1 VLLPCLCPFASSVLF
16 GFPLFSVMFLFWV
29 FCLALPCVIFQCLR
43 SSFFSACSPLA
54 TAASLGFYRRFGS
67 LCPRLLMI
75 ITAWELVSCKDA
87 DTNSPATGG
96 LLAVDFGPD
105 SSSVPG
111 RKSASIEDFGRL
123 NWSVLACVGLPIW
136 AAFRFFFTGGVL
148 CVQRKK
154 TINGGETTPFPGEGD
169 RFSIWSS
176 MF

>member
-1 VLLPCLCPFASSVLF
+1 
-16 GFPLFSVMFLFWV
+16 
-29 FCLALPCVIFQCLR
+29 
-43 SSFFSACSPLA
+43 
-54 TAASLGFYRRFGS
+54 LGFYRRFGS

-154 TINGGETTPFPGEGD
+154 TINGGETTPFQGRATVFQFGPRCFDIFKRTPGQNSNETPVL
-169 RFSIWSS
+169 RNLLQNSPWTLISCNFNLNQSWILI
-176 MF
+176 FLQYFIN